1 MSAKF
6 TPGPW
11 HASYSKFS
19 QVKAANGA
27 IVATCNRLSNLVNLQ
42 ANANLIAAAPD
53 LFSVLDILE
62 WVDGP
67 DGGPPFCPICGQD
80 IDHWH
85 RDGCRLNDALK
96 KARGES

>member
-1 MSAKF
+1 MSEKW

-11 HASYSKFS
+11 HVNYSKFS

-42 ANANLIAAAPD
+42 SNANLIAAAPD
-53 LFSVLDILE
+53 MYEALRAIISDLPSNRDWLDPVVE
-62 WVDGP
+62 
-67 DGGPPFCPICGQD
+67 
-80 IDHWH
+80 
-85 RDGCRLNDALK
+85 RAAKDALK